1 MRKGVRGFPRYSRAT
16 ASQFSPL
23 PNVLLDEV
31 LPKLPT
37 EAQLKVLLMIA
48 YKTYGQGK
56 ESEAI
61 SLAELEELTGL
72 SRKTV
77 VQGIA
82 ELEKQGHLIVERGL
96 ASDGRP
102 ATNVYRLGIVK
113 EGQSPEVTVPDR
125 DLHIL

>member
-1 MRKGVRGFPRYSRAT
+1 MCIRDR
-16 ASQFSPL
+16 
-23 PNVLLDEV
+23 
-31 LPKLPT
+31 
-37 EAQLKVLLMIA
+37 
-48 YKTYGQGK
+48 
-56 ESEAI
+56 SEAI
-61 SLAELEELTGL
+61 SLAELEEMTGL

-102 ATNVYRLGIVK
+102 ATNVYRLGMK
-113 EGQSPEVTVPDR
+113 AGQSREVTVPDR